1 MIDTITNKKLRELN
15 HKVDCPCPCF
25 MEVAK
30 ELPDAEVVKLKCFM
44 RKKANY
50 LVTTLDEANE
60 AKQIQNMKGG
70 MDNFDKGGNYFERG
84 HENYDQ
90 REEDKKCL

>member
-1 MIDTITNKKLRELN
+1 MHWAKLRN
-15 HKVDCPCPCF
+15 HIL
-25 MEVAK
+25 E
-30 ELPDAEVVKLKCFM
+30 M

-84 HENYDQ
+84 HENNDQ